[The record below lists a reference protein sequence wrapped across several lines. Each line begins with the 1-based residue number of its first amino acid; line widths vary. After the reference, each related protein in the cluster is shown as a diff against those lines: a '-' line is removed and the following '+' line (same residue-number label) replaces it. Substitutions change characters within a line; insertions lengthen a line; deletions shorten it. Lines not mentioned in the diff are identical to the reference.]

1 MIQQY
6 TKQINEKLSTLL
18 NEHGIDCF
26 NTNGEVLD
34 WLYNEYQIAV
44 EFIPVFTYAL
54 INHIG
59 YGYKVY
65 QINKDDAGLKLLFDD
80 EGWFSSFPLAVEEI
94 IKKLIEET
102 YIV

>member
-6 TKQINEKLSTLL
+6 TKPINEKLSTLL
-18 NEHGIDCF
+18 NEHGVDCF

-34 WLYNEYQIAV
+34 WLYNEYQITV
-44 EFIPVFTYAL
+44 EFIPVFTFAL

-65 QINKDDAGLKLLFDD
+65 QVDEIKASLKFLFDD
-80 EGWFSSFPLAVEEI
+80 EGWFASFPLAVEEI
-94 IKKLIEET
+94 VKKLIEET